1 MATQVQDIKSRYP
14 LPAYNYRVSIFL
26 EVAGQAFAPIAGVAP
41 MGLISCAE
49 VSGLKMEY
57 NTVTYRHGFSFITGM
72 HIMPAQH
79 KEVNLSIRKGVT
91 KQGKYLSDWMKL
103 SYPLIL
109 PKPSSLLRQR
119 NLVID
124 LCDEEGL
131 PVVRWTVLKAMPVKL
146 EAPSFKADSNEV
158 AFEQMDL
165 IAHELKVEYDF

>member
-1 MATQVQDIKSRYP
+1 MDIQDIKNRYP

-26 EVAGQAFAPIAGVAP
+26 GLAGQAFAPVAGVAA
-41 MGLISCAE
+41 MALISCAE

-57 NTVTYRHGFSFITGM
+57 NTVSYRHGFSFITGM

-103 SYPLIL
+103 SYPMIL
-109 PKPSSLLRQR
+109 PGPASLLRQR
-119 NLVID
+119 NLIID

-146 EAPSFKADSNEV
+146 EAPAFKADSNEV

-165 IAHELKVEYDF
+165 IAHELKVQYDF